1 METIK
6 SKVVLGLLLGVIVI
20 VGLALAADLPHVLG
34 AVERFEWA
42 WLPLILGLT
51 SFNYL
56 LRFGKWHYYLQQM
69 GIDNITWADSLK
81 VFLSGFSM
89 TVTPGKIGE
98 TFKSLWLKNLTGAGM
113 ARTLPVVA
121 AERLSDAL
129 ACALLASVGVVAYPR
144 YWPAFA
150 AILAILIGGIIV
162 IQIRPLSLQVLSIAE
177 HLPLVSR
184 FAHSLREFYES
195 SYELLSL
202 KNLAVAVG
210 LGTVSWAGEGAAFW
224 LVLKG
229 LGVQP
234 TVTLLSQAIF
244 ILAFSVIV
252 GGASTLPGG
261 LGAAEVSLAGML
273 AFVVGL
279 PRDLAASAALL
290 IRFCTLWFGVTLG
303 FIMLALYRRR
313 LFGTQISEVGGWA
326 SGGGR
331 QVPEEDAV
339 RPRL

>member
-1 METIK
+1 LENVK
-6 SKVVLGLLLGVIVI
+6 SKLLLGLLFGFVVI
-20 VGLALAADLPHVLG
+20 VGVALVADLDKVIG
-34 AVERFEWA
+34 AVGAFEWG

-56 LRFGKWHYYLQQM
+56 LRFCKWHYYLRQVE
-69 GIDNITWADSLK
+69 IYNIGWSDSLK
-81 VFLSGFSM
+81 VFLGGFAT

-98 TFKSLWLKNLTGAGM
+98 AFKSLWLKNLTGAPI

-121 AERLSDAL
+121 AERLSDAI
-129 ACALLASVGVVAYPR
+129 ACALLASVGVFAYPN

-150 AILAILIGGIIV
+150 AILAVMLGGIV
-162 IQIRPLSLQVLSIAE
+162 VVQIRPFSLWLLSIAE
-177 HLPLVSR
+177 RLPLVSR
-184 FAHSLREFYES
+184 FARSLHEFYES

-210 LGTVSWAGEGAAFW
+210 LGTVSWAGEGAAFF

-229 LGVQP
+229 LGVEP
-234 TVTLLSQAIF
+234 TTTLLFQAIF

-252 GGASTLPGG
+252 GGASALPGG

-279 PRDLAASAALL
+279 PREVAASAALL
-290 IRFCTLWFGVTLG
+290 IRFFTLWFGVTLG
-303 FIMLALYRRR
+303 LLMLVFYQRR
-313 LFGTQISEVGGWA
+313 LFAASRESEVR
-326 SGGGR
+326 GR
-331 QVPEEDAV
+331 KVNTQG
-339 RPRL
+339 

>member
-1 METIK
+1 MTENIK
-6 SKVVLGLLLGVIVI
+6 SKVVLGLLLGVVVI
-20 VGLALAADLPHVLG
+20 VGLALAADLPHVLD
-34 AVERFEWA
+34 AVRGFEWG

-56 LRFGKWHYYLQQM
+56 LRFVKWHYYLRQM
-69 GIDNITWADSLK
+69 GIDNIAWADSLK
-81 VFLSGFSM
+81 VFLGGFAM

-98 TFKSLWLKNLTGAGM
+98 AFKSLWLKNLTGAGM

-129 ACALLASVGVVAYPR
+129 ACALLASVGVVAYPQ

-150 AILAILIGGIIV
+150 AILAVLIGGIIV
-162 IQIRPLSLQVLSIAE
+162 VQIRALALWLLGVAE

-229 LGVQP
+229 FGVQP
-234 TVTLLSQAIF
+234 TVALLSQAIF

-279 PRDLAASAALL
+279 PRELAASAALL
-290 IRFCTLWFGVTLG
+290 IRFCTLWFGVALG
-303 FIMLALYRRR
+303 FTMLALFRQQ
-313 LFGTQISEVGGWA
+313 LFASQKSKAEDQKSEADGQTADV
-326 SGGGR
+326 SG
-331 QVPEEDAV
+331 
-339 RPRL
+339 

>member
-1 METIK
+1 MENVK
-6 SKVVLGLLLGVIVI
+6 SQVVLGLLLGVVVI
-20 VGLALAADLPHVLG
+20 VGLALAADLPKVMD
-34 AVERFEWA
+34 AVREFEWG

-56 LRFGKWHYYLQQM
+56 LRFVKWHYYLGQV
-69 GIDNITWADSLK
+69 GIRTISRADSLR
-81 VFLSGFSM
+81 VFLAGFSM

-98 TFKSLWLKNLTGAGM
+98 AFKSLWLKNLTGAGM

-129 ACALLASVGVVAYPR
+129 ACALLASVGVLAYAQ
-144 YWPAFA
+144 YWAAFA
-150 AILAILIGGIIV
+150 AILAVLVGGIIV
-162 IQIRPLSLQVLSIAE
+162 IQIRPLALWLLGTAE

-184 FAHSLREFYES
+184 FATSLREFYES

-210 LGTVSWAGEGAAFW
+210 LGTVSWAGEGAAFF

-229 LGVQP
+229 LGIEP
-234 TVTLLSQAIF
+234 TTTLLFQAIF

-273 AFVVGL
+273 VFVASL
-279 PRDLAASAALL
+279 PREVAASAALL
-290 IRFCTLWFGVTLG
+290 IRFFTLWFGVTLG
-303 FIMLALYRRR
+303 LLMLVFYRRR
-313 LFGTQISEVGGWA
+313 LFAASRELKVGGQR
-326 SGGGR
+326 SG
-331 QVPEEDAV
+331 VEK
-339 RPRL
+339 

>member
-1 METIK
+1 LEKVK
-6 SKVVLGLLLGVIVI
+6 SKLVLGLLFGVVVI
-20 VGLALAADLPHVLG
+20 VGLALAADLPKVMS
-34 AVERFEWA
+34 AVREFEWG

-56 LRFGKWHYYLQQM
+56 LRFIKWHYYLGQV
-69 GIDNITWADSLK
+69 GIRTISRMDSLR
-81 VFLSGFSM
+81 VFLAGFSM

-98 TFKSLWLKNLTGAGM
+98 AFKSLWLKNLTGAGM

-129 ACALLASVGVVAYPR
+129 ACALLASVGVLAYPQ
-144 YWPAFA
+144 YWPVFA
-150 AILAILIGGIIV
+150 AILAVLVGGIIV
-162 IQIRPLSLQVLSIAE
+162 IQIRPLALWLLGIAGR
-177 HLPLVSR
+177 LPLVSR

-210 LGTVSWAGEGAAFW
+210 LGTVSWAGEGAAFF

-229 LGVQP
+229 LSVEP
-234 TVTLLSQAIF
+234 TTTLLFQAVF

-279 PRDLAASAALL
+279 PRELAASAALL
-290 IRFCTLWFGVTLG
+290 IRFCTLWFGVALG
-303 FIMLALYRRR
+303 FVILALYRWR
-313 LFGTQISEVGGWA
+313 LFDSQSLKAGG
-326 SGGGR
+326 
-331 QVPEEDAV
+331 
-339 RPRL
+339 